1 MRVDKTARYLFTESG
16 LTALRSYVGCTTLFA
31 FDLDGTLAPIA
42 AAPQDILV
50 SGTTREE
57 LALLVA
63 HASVAIITGRSR
75 KDAQAHLGIVP
86 QFLVGNHGAEGLPGW
101 EKQEKGFSRICMSW
115 EQQLKKILPPEHISG
130 ICIEN
135 KGTTLSIHY
144 RAAPSR
150 RKAQSF
156 ILRGIDFLL
165 PRPRLVTGKL
175 VENLLPENAPDKG
188 AAMLH
193 LLELTKS
200 PKGFYVGDD
209 ATDEEVFRLD
219 GDSLFTVGVGRR
231 RMTKARYEL
240 RNQTDI
246 IRLLREI
253 NQALSPPSS
262 RISRHS
268 HPSEV

>member
-1 MRVDKTARYLFTESG
+1 MRVSKTGRYLFTESG
-16 LTALRSYVGCTTLFA
+16 LAALRSYVDRRTLFA

-42 AAPQDILV
+42 ADPQDILV
-50 SGTTREE
+50 SEATREQ
-57 LALLVA
+57 LGILGA

-75 KDAQAHLGIVP
+75 GDARAHLGIVP

-101 EKQEKGFSRICMSW
+101 EEQEKGFSQVCMSW
-115 EQQLKKILPPEHISG
+115 EQQLEKILPPEHISG
-130 ICIEN
+130 IRIEN

-144 RAAPSR
+144 RAAYSW
-150 RKAQSF
+150 RKARF
-156 ILRGIDFLL
+156 LILRVIDSLL
-165 PRPRLVTGKL
+165 PRPRRVTGKL

-193 LLELTKS
+193 LLGLTKF

-219 GDSLFTVGVGRR
+219 GDTLFTVRVGCRG
-231 RMTKARYEL
+231 MTAARYEL
-240 RNQTDI
+240 RNQKDT

-253 NQALSPPSS
+253 NQALSPPS
-262 RISRHS
+262 
-268 HPSEV
+268 